1 MFSSSYSILEHL
13 PNISSSSTCMYYITT
28 VPFLQ
33 KAICFNQLL
42 HIICVHWL
50 FYVNLFLNLWAQN
63 WKIDHFKKIFL
74 CCSDTKIGSTSFLY
88 CFFILFWQCLQPL
101 TENQLLFASKK
112 FLQDSQEPSHRE
124 DISLRTSNKR
134 NRPGDVNLHSG
145 LLRCNFTLGF
155 GV

>member
-1 MFSSSYSILEHL
+1 MVTQLSYIAFSSYFGNACNPLRKT
-13 PNISSSSTCMYYITT
+13 N
-28 VPFLQ
+28 
-33 KAICFNQLL
+33 
-42 HIICVHWL
+42 
-50 FYVNLFLNLWAQN
+50 FY
-63 WKIDHFKKIFL
+63 
-74 CCSDTKIGSTSFLY
+74 
-88 CFFILFWQCLQPL
+88 PL

-134 NRPGDVNLHSG
+134 IRPTDVNLHSG